1 MLACCVKDRGSSCG
15 RASMRLYPRASF
27 LAYGSSARCAGR
39 RTLSFFTVAKE
50 ENDESDED
58 ENEDED
64 EDEDE
69 ELGRNKGRS
78 AERGIVTQQSNEASP
93 DGRFRGRWLLLTLGA
108 RYCPWLVNRHRQKK
122 KQMQKK
128 QVGMVM
134 DDFIGR
140 EMEPPNKLECL
151 AFLSSRLVA
160 ACLGV
165 GLASSG
171 LVPLRVGIRH
181 LLLPFLFTRKP
192 LLVGG

>member
-128 QVGMVM
+128 TGGNGYGRLHWKRDGTSKQIGM
-134 DDFIGR
+134 
-140 EMEPPNKLECL
+140 PCL
-151 AFLSSRLVA
+151 SLLNIHSKNFEFLLHKTKQQKK
-160 ACLGV
+160 
-165 GLASSG
+165 
-171 LVPLRVGIRH
+171 I
-181 LLLPFLFTRKP
+181 
-192 LLVGG
+192 

>member
-122 KQMQKK
+122 KQMQKN
-128 QVGMVM
+128 
-134 DDFIGR
+134 R
-140 EMEPPNKLECL
+140 WEWLWTTSLEERWNL
-151 AFLSSRLVA
+151 QTNWNALPFSPQHSFQK
-160 ACLGV
+160 
-165 GLASSG
+165 
-171 LVPLRVGIRH
+171 LRVS
-181 LLLPFLFTRKP
+181 PS
-192 LLVGG
+192 